1 MASTVDDFKIAGI
14 AAGFTLGFGFL
25 TVWKAIKQTRSIKV
39 PHRST
44 YVYLIWGEVLSNVCI
59 GIVGWLFL
67 EGIIPDGV
75 PVLFSLLFFWVF
87 EIQLL
92 MQIIIN
98 RIYVVAEK
106 QEIVTKFKWIT
117 AGVITAINIAVF
129 CIWIPAHLNP
139 PVSHLYVEI
148 NKYWDRT
155 SKVLICIVDAA
166 LNIWFLHIVKQRL
179 VRYHGLRKY
188 EPLVRFNSRLIVVS
202 VSMDILLIGLMSLRN

>member
-1 MASTVDDFKIAGI
+1 MLHS
-14 AAGFTLGFGFL
+14 
-25 TVWKAIKQTRSIKV
+25 
-39 PHRST
+39 
-44 YVYLIWGEVLSNVCI
+44 
-59 GIVGWLFL
+59 
-67 EGIIPDGV
+67 V

-202 VSMDILLIGLMSLRN
+202 VSMDVSLL